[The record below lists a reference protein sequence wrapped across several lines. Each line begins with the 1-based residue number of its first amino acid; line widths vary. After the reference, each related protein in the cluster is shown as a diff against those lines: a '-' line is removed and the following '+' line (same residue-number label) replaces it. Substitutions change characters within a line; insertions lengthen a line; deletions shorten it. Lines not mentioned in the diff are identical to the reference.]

1 MNHWQSVLPLVI
13 LDVNYED
20 IVRDQEGKSREILGY
35 IGLDWDPSCL
45 DFYSSEGAVRTASK
59 WQVRQPIYTK
69 SISRW
74 RDYEAF
80 LLPFTNALNR

>member
-1 MNHWQSVLPLVI
+1 MNHWHGVLPLVI

-20 IVRDQEGKSREILGY
+20 IVRDQESKSREILGH
-35 IGLDWDPSCL
+35 IGLDWDPSCIN
-45 DFYSSEGAVRTASK
+45 FHSSEGAVRTASK